1 MNVWPQ
7 CCHLIHIIKDGMASC
22 GAVHLGH
29 QLHVDGQAVAGIE
42 GHSQCALE
50 AW

>member
-1 MNVWPQ
+1 
-7 CCHLIHIIKDGMASC
+7 MASC

-50 AW
+50 AWWTLNDVIRINSEEMRD